1 MSPMDGRGGRKGFVD
16 LVAGKICTSTS
27 SGSSQRNITRGRDD
41 DVRVLLLALHTYF
54 YVSVTEIYLPVGTS
68 R

>member
-41 DVRVLLLALHTYF
+41 DVCRVAFACIAYVLLCECYRDLF
-54 YVSVTEIYLPVGTS
+54 TS
-68 R
+68 RY

>member
-27 SGSSQRNITRGRDD
+27 SGSSQRIITRGRDD
-41 DVRVLLLALHTYF
+41 DVCRVFCLLAYVLLCECYRDLF
-54 YVSVTEIYLPVGTS
+54 TS
-68 R
+68 RY